1 MCISTDESFFI
12 LKFSQEVV
20 DAAKDNKDAV
30 TEDGIEDAFE
40 VRFYESII
48 SVRAGYKNP
57 SRGSPIGIG
66 RLVQW

>member
-40 VRFYESII
+40 VRFSLILF
-48 SVRAGYKNP
+48 
-57 SRGSPIGIG
+57 RGSWAEYS
-66 RLVQW
+66 VQC